1 MPDNVVSVL
10 HQGNHIDTL
19 IIVLSAIVVILA
31 VTTITLLVHVNKLG
45 KRITALTRGV
55 TKDNLEEL
63 LVDCMS
69 RLEHSERR
77 IDGVEHATGVL
88 QAQIPACIQRVG
100 LVRYDAFEDVGGQQS
115 YSVAMLDAS
124 GDGIVLTSVFSRMD
138 IRVYA
143 KAVKGGRASHPLSN
157 EEAQAIRDA
166 SSK

>member
-10 HQGNHIDTL
+10 HQGNHLETL
-19 IIVLSAIVVILA
+19 IIVMTAVVVIL
-31 VTTITLLVHVNKLG
+31 VITTVTLLVHVNRLG

-55 TKDNLEEL
+55 NKDNLEEL
-63 LVDCMS
+63 LVDCIS

-77 IDGVEHATGVL
+77 LDGVEQATGVL
-88 QAQIPACIQRVG
+88 QAQIPGCIQRVG

-115 YSVAMLDAS
+115 YSVALLDAS
-124 GDGIVLTSVFSRMD
+124 GDGVVLTSVFSRMD

-143 KAVKGGRASHPLSN
+143 KAVKGGRASHPLSG

-166 SSK
+166 STK